1 MDDGVSMEIEAGRE
15 EACVDK
21 VLIVC
26 GAGAS
31 STFLALR
38 LRRVARD
45 RDLDLIV
52 EAGTLPDVGERLAA
66 TSILLVGSHL
76 AAQFDDLNAR
86 ACEAGAAAA
95 LLPDTVFGNG
105 GAEIAAD
112 LVTELLAAARGSQN
126 AAQG

>member
-1 MDDGVSMEIEAGRE
+1 MEIEAGRE
-15 EACVDK
+15 EAYVDK

-38 LRRVARD
+38 LRRVARE

-52 EAGTLPDVGERLAA
+52 EAGTLSDVDERLAA
-66 TSILLVGSHL
+66 TSILLVGPHL
-76 AAQFDDLNAR
+76 AAQFDELNAR
-86 ACEAGAAAA
+86 AAAVGVRAA
-95 LLPDTVFGNG
+95 LVPDTVFGTD

-112 LVTELLAAARGSQN
+112 IVTGLLGAPRSPQN
-126 AAQG
+126 LAQG